1 MNVYSVPVLD
11 ETPGAGQ
18 DEYALCWDNNTTSW
32 KLRQVT
38 IGACLLATGAT
49 VGASS
54 QAQAFTSGVKTG
66 VIFPAADST
75 TAIQFRKADGS
86 TVIATLDTT
95 NGRLLIGSGTPSGY
109 PLEIT
114 HSTYAQLLCSGGTA
128 GDFMLRHTG
137 AGVDAKTWMLRCKD
151 GYGEVSSQKDA
162 GTYQVQGIL
171 KWANL
176 TGYIGLGM
184 GTGAPG
190 TRLDV
195 NHPTA
200 ITNAL
205 ENVLTIRHASSGTP
219 AAGFGVAQIFAL
231 ESTTTENQI
240 AARIQVI
247 WTEATH
253 ATRKAA
259 LILTAYDTAEREGL
273 RIGANG
279 SAPLIGLLGATPAAR
294 MAHIVD
300 AVTTHAITDP
310 ADSPADADAL
320 REDLVTNVIPDIE
333 SKLNALATII
343 NTLIT
348 VPETFGLAATS

>member
-1 MNVYSVPVLD
+1 MTVYSVPVLD

-66 VIFPAADST
+66 IIFPAVDST
-75 TAIQFRKADGS
+75 TAIQFRKADG
-86 TVIATLDTT
+86 ATAVAVLDTT
-95 NGRLLIGSGTPSGY
+95 NGRLLIGSGTPSVY

-137 AGVDAKTWMLRCKD
+137 AGVDAKNWMLRCKD
-151 GYGEVSSQKDA
+151 GYGEISSQKDA

-176 TGYIGLGM
+176 TGYIGLCM
-184 GTGAPG
+184 GAGAPG
-190 TRLDV
+190 CRLDI
-195 NHPTA
+195 NHPSA
-200 ITNAL
+200 VTNTV
-205 ENVLTIRHASSGTP
+205 ENILTIRHASSGTP
-219 AAGFGVAQIFAL
+219 AAGFGAGLIFGL
-231 ESTTTENQI
+231 ESSTTENQS
-240 AARIQVI
+240 AARIQAI
-247 WTEATH
+247 WSEATH

-279 SAPLIGLLGATPAAR
+279 SAPTIGLLGATPSARLAHVADVKANYAAGDLDSESEVIT
-294 MAHIVD
+294 MA
-300 AVTTHAITDP
+300 
-310 ADSPADADAL
+310 
-320 REDLVTNVIPDIE
+320 
-333 SKLNALATII
+333 NALAAAI
-343 NTLIT
+343 NGLFAL
-348 VPETFGLAATS
+348 VETFGLRETS